1 MFNRIFAII
10 IGYFNLMFKDVWF
23 KFYSIPVLFAVLFI
37 SFNFLVANLSNLPKP
52 LFSDAVA
59 HCKDVSNDRWADDE
73 RTYQDKCIDE
83 FMTGGGDSLFLDIFV
98 ILWLAGLLFSIV
110 GIVFVVPLS
119 VYLLLSWR
127 KLRYGHY

>member
-1 MFNRIFAII
+1 
-10 IGYFNLMFKDVWF
+10 MFKDFWF
-23 KFYSIPVLFAVLFI
+23 KFYSIPVLFAVLFFTL
-37 SFNFLVANLSNLPKP
+37 SFALMNTGSKP

-98 ILWLAGLLFSIV
+98 ILWFAGLLFSVV

-127 KLRYGHY
+127 MHRYGHY